1 MKLVHADEVSP
12 QVVSEEGARDVTV
25 RWLLARPEGAP
36 NFAMRLFDVAPGGCT
51 PQHQHAWEHEVFVL
65 AGTGEVVTAD
75 GPVPFQAGDAV
86 LVMPDELH
94 QFRNTSGSVARFICL
109 IPLAPQ
115 EGCSG

>member
-12 QVVSEEGARDVTV
+12 QVVVEEGAQAVTV

-51 PQHQHAWEHEVFVL
+51 PRHQHDWEHEVFVL
-65 AGTGEVVTAD
+65 TGSGEVVTEHE
-75 GPVPFQAGDAV
+75 PVRFRPGDAV
-86 LVMPDELH
+86 LVMPNELH
-94 QFRNTSGSVARFICL
+94 QFRNTGEGTAQFICL